1 MLTAY
6 VATLV
11 IGGAFVG
18 LSLLSGDGD
27 VDVDM
32 DAGVDLD
39 LDAGL
44 DVDLD
49 LDMDAGV
56 DGPTLGDA
64 AHGLDDRKPKR
75 RFNPLF
81 SMRFWTFGMAG
92 FGLTG
97 VLLSALEL
105 SAEPLT
111 AMLAGGVGAILGLGM
126 SAATRA
132 LATPVRGET
141 ITIEEYVGR
150 TAVLEHAVD
159 PGGITRL
166 RVRIRHRERTLL
178 ALTAEPIALP
188 AGASVVILSMD
199 PEGRAVVTP
208 ESEIFAVEAPQEEE
222 EGA

>member
-27 VDVDM
+27 VDMDM
-32 DAGVDLD
+32 DGGVDLD
-39 LDAGL
+39 LDADFDL
-44 DVDLD
+44 DVGS
-49 LDMDAGV
+49 GV
-56 DGPTLGDA
+56 DGPSLGDA
-64 AHGLDDRKPKR
+64 AHGIDDRQPKR
-75 RFNPLF
+75 RFNPLL

-97 VLLSALEL
+97 VLLSTLEL

-111 AMLAGGVGAILGLGM
+111 ALLAGGIGAILGLGM

-132 LATPVRGET
+132 LATPVRGEN
-141 ITIEEYVGR
+141 ITLEEYVGR
-150 TAVLEHAVD
+150 TAVLDHAVD

-178 ALTAEPIALP
+178 ARTAEPVALP
-188 AGASVVILSMD
+188 SGTSVVILSMD

-208 ESEIFAVEAPQEEE
+208 ESEIFAVEPALEEE
-222 EGA
+222 ERA